1 MSSCQH
7 DVDDVEKR
15 GVIEHPEHV
24 EIADKL
30 THHVA
35 EEELRYS
42 QGGIKGILK
51 SPYVFG
57 AALLA
62 SLGGFSFGY
71 GNTPSSIIPNLSL
84 ISQSQIKVSYL

>member
-7 DVDDVEKR
+7 DAYDVEKR
-15 GVIEHPEHV
+15 GVDERPEHV
-24 EIADKL
+24 ELANKVD
-30 THHVA
+30 HHIL
-35 EEELRYS
+35 EEELKYS
-42 QGGIKGILK
+42 QGGLKGIAQ

-71 GNTPSSIIPNLSL
+71 GNPPCSITQIRTLRF
-84 ISQSQIKVSYL
+84 QSQIKA